1 MRVYQVKNRR
11 LQLQHEQV
19 SHLQITMEAHFDEPA
34 PEPLHVQKETFD
46 QNARNCLR
54 CAKAA
59 VVSHVAQRVTVTY
72 STYLSLSVLG
82 VKQA

>member
-46 QNARNCLR
+46 QNARNCLQVCKSGSR
-54 CAKAA
+54 KSCGAA
-59 VVSHVAQRVTVTY
+59 CHCDIFN
-72 STYLSLSVLG
+72 LSVPVCFSG
-82 VKQA
+82 